1 MGRIPHETTIDILG
15 RLSVKDLLRFKCVS
29 KPWCSS
35 IEDPYFIKFHLSHSL
50 KTNTNHSLFLRHR
63 EYHFF
68 SVNCDSLET
77 TQILNHPFGEPKR
90 TIQILGSCNGLLA
103 LVNDNDSLLLWN
115 PSTRESQVLP
125 SNEIEFVS
133 PRPGIWLYVSQ
144 RSPPSGYIARSTY
157 YGFGYDPISDDYKL
171 VRMIQSYGL
180 HDENVH
186 SEAKVYSL
194 RSNRWRRIKDFS
206 FYLNFS
212 REFGILANN
221 ALHWMVF
228 RTPEPLN
235 KELVGFDLGSEEFRF
250 LELPDC
256 YLDEAFFFD
265 IKAMGGDICL
275 TATFRDFINV
285 DVWIMKE
292 YGVKESWIK
301 LVSYYEPESIQ
312 ASPFPVPL
320 AFSKNGDKVLLFIAY
335 KWCHTATR
343 TGKFVWYDL
352 ESQRVEKVEIR
363 GIPASFDV
371 DLYVDSLVPL
381 NTNDLMFY
389 NEMPEAMLSK

>member
-1 MGRIPHETTIDILG
+1 
-15 RLSVKDLLRFKCVS
+15 KCVS

-35 IEDPYFIKFHLSHSL
+35 IEDPYFIKFHLSHSP
-50 KTNTNHSLFLRHR
+50 KTNTNHSLILRHR

-77 TQILNHPFGEPKR
+77 TQILNHPLE
-90 TIQILGSCNGLLA
+90 
-103 LVNDNDSLLLWN
+103 
-115 PSTRESQVLP
+115 
-125 SNEIEFVS
+125 
-133 PRPGIWLYVSQ
+133 

-194 RSNRWRRIKDFS
+194 RSNRWRRIKDFC

-212 REFGILANN
+212 QEFGILANN

-292 YGVKESWIK
+292 YGVKESRIK
-301 LVSYYEPESIQ
+301 LISYYEPESIP

-335 KWCHTATR
+335 KWCHSATR
-343 TGKFVWYDL
+343 RDKFVWYDL

-381 NTNDLMFY
+381 N
-389 NEMPEAMLSK
+389 